1 MKCMVLTNNIDDVT
15 LVTRPSILIL
25 ILLLHSD
32 TQSRQAI
39 AAIQAQQLLVW
50 GIEQ

>member
-1 MKCMVLTNNIDDVT
+1 MVVTTNIGDVT
-15 LVTRPSILIL
+15 MVTRPSILIL
-25 ILLLHSD
+25 ILLLLSD

-39 AAIQAQQLLVW
+39 AAIQAQQLFVW